1 MIALAFV
8 LLSLRLAPTT
18 NEAELR
24 NRFALGQAAEDAG
37 ATMQEAR
44 WLSAISF
51 RESTYRMSAV
61 GKLGER
67 CAYQVHLP
75 GATRAHDGSTLKE
88 VAESVDLCTREALWQ
103 FRASSRAC
111 PSYPLAIYAGGP
123 KGCAMAKAQRISR
136 DRERL
141 AKTARV
147 TP

>member
-51 RESTYRMSAV
+51 RESTYRMGAV
-61 GKLGER
+61 GKLGEV
-67 CAYQVHLP
+67 CAMQIHLP
-75 GATRAHDGSTLKE
+75 GATRAHDGSTRAE
-88 VAESVDLCTREALWQ
+88 VAASPALCMREGLYQ
-103 FRASSRAC
+103 FRASAAAC
-111 PSYPLAIYAGGP
+111 PSFPLAIYSAGP
-123 KGCAMAKAQRISR
+123 KGCTMAKAQRISR

-141 AKTARV
+141 AKSGKL
-147 TP
+147 